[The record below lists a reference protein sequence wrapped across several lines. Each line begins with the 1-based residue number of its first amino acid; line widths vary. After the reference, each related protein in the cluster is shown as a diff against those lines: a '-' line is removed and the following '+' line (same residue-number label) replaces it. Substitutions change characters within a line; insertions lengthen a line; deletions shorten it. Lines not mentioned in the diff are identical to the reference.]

1 MATFYNQATL
11 SYNGNVTNSNI
22 ISGELLDV
30 LSATKT
36 AVVNEYTASGN
47 ITYVISIVNSG
58 TTAYTGL
65 TITDNLG
72 SYVFGAGTLVPLT
85 YVTGSIHLYTNGVE
99 QATPT
104 VAAGPPLV
112 ITGINVPANGN
123 VTIVYEATANQYAP
137 LDVGSTITNVATI
150 SGAGLSTPIEVDN
163 TATVENTAILS
174 ITKSLCPATVTE
186 NGQITYTFT
195 IQNSGNTA
203 AVAADNV
210 ILTDTFDPILD
221 PIAVTFNG
229 TAWVDPTNYS
239 YDNTTGV
246 FATVAGQI
254 TVPAATY
261 TQDPTNGNWIV
272 TPGVSTLVVTG
283 TV

>member
-1 MATFYNQATL
+1 MATFQNQATL
-11 SYNGNVTNSNI
+11 SYNGNVTNSNV

-36 AVVNEYTASGN
+36 AVVNSYTACDN
-47 ITYVISIVNSG
+47 ITYIISIVNSG

-65 TITDNLG
+65 TITDDLG
-72 SYVFGAGTLVPLT
+72 AYVFGTLTLVPLT
-85 YVTGSIHLYTNGVE
+85 YVTGSIHLYVNGIA
-99 QATPT
+99 QTAPT
-104 VAAGPPLV
+104 VTAGPPLV
-112 ITGINVPANGN
+112 ISGINVPANSN
-123 VTIVYEATANQYAP
+123 VTIIYEANANQYAP
-137 LDVGSTITNVATI
+137 LTSGATITNTATI
-150 SGAGLSTPIEVDN
+150 DGGGLSSPIEVDN

-174 ITKSLCPATVTE
+174 ITKSLCPTTVSE

-203 AVAADNV
+203 AVAGDNV
-210 ILTDTFDPILD
+210 VLTDTFDPILD
-221 PIAVTFNG
+221 PITVTFNG
-229 TAWVDPTNYS
+229 ASWSDPANYS
-239 YDNTTGV
+239 YNNTTGE

-261 TQDPTNGNWIV
+261 TQDPITGTWIV
-272 TPGVSTLVVTG
+272 TPGVSTLIVTG